1 MFKKFT
7 FKKTSSKLFLVNKN
21 FNFFNFFFR
30 PIQMTYLHFL
40 VCATLTFLPPWVV
53 YKSKLSDSNVP
64 SNVGFAGMA
73 HALTQLAKVL
83 FLLT

>member
-1 MFKKFT
+1 
-7 FKKTSSKLFLVNKN
+7 
-21 FNFFNFFFR
+21 
-30 PIQMTYLHFL
+30 MTYLHFL